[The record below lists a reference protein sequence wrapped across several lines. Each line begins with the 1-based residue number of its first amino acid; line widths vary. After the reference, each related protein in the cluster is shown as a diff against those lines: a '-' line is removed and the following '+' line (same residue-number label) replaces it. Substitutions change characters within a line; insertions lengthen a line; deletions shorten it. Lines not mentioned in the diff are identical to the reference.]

1 MRDLRT
7 VQSETT
13 PEQAVV
19 WRWRR
24 HRRCVALARSQ
35 LRRTLAQW
43 KLPDLTDKAVSVLSE
58 LLANAV
64 VHARVPPG
72 REIETRFIPMGTGV
86 RIEVHDASDERPVL
100 RAPDESGGFG
110 LQLVDRLST
119 RWGVEERDGVGK
131 CVWADVTE
139 TGVNEP
145 FPT

>member
-1 MRDLRT
+1 MKGCRLTILDHVPVEPAAHDPRF
-7 VQSETT
+7 E
-13 PEQAVV
+13 
-19 WRWRR
+19 
-24 HRRCVALARSQ
+24 
-35 LRRTLAQW
+35 

-72 REIETRFIPMGTGV
+72 REIETRFIRTSTGV

-119 RWGVEERDGVGK
+119 GGVSRSATG
-131 CVWADVTE
+131 WASAS
-139 TGVNEP
+139 GP
-145 FPT
+145 R

>member
-1 MRDLRT
+1 
-7 VQSETT
+7 
-13 PEQAVV
+13 
-19 WRWRR
+19 
-24 HRRCVALARSQ
+24 
-35 LRRTLAQW
+35 
-43 KLPDLTDKAVSVLSE
+43 VSILSE

-72 REIETRFIPMGTGV
+72 REIETRFIRMSTGV

-110 LQLVDRLST
+110 LQLVDSLST